1 MNQRRCAAA
10 GWTII
15 VPALALMAS
24 GIDWSHAAEGPREA
38 AETPRSDRKAQAGP
52 VSHRSYPEIRG
63 GNVGIEYYRF
73 VLVKH
78 DEHLIALHVMPDPRH
93 GWDGITYRWYHLA
106 NGKDDFFRPS
116 PGEADAATNA
126 ALETG
131 SGETH
136 EGEEGSGMI
145 QAGPLSIKWS
155 KGGLRT
161 GWLYLSKAADVVQVY
176 PEQFDRIDEFSG
188 KLNPSR
194 WIRAH

>member
-1 MNQRRCAAA
+1 MIVVAAF
-10 GWTII
+10 
-15 VPALALMAS
+15 ALIAS
-24 GIDWSHAAEGPREA
+24 GIAWSHATEGRREA
-38 AETPRSDRKAQAGP
+38 PETSLSDCQASAGP
-52 VSHRSYPEIRG
+52 VSQRNYPEIHG

-78 DEHLIALHVMPDPRH
+78 DDHLIALHLMPDPRH

-116 PGEADAATNA
+116 PEEADSAANP
-126 ALETG
+126 ALESG

-136 EGEEGSGMI
+136 EGKEGSGLI

-188 KLNPSR
+188 KLDSR
-194 WIRAH
+194 RWKRAH